1 MDPIIL
7 ESPTRAKPLV
17 FGPLAGPNFHSVLK
31 ESIDRYLIEVKKE
44 SCDFSAFR
52 SIFFRLLQSS
62 VDPPIE
68 VIWFYSALGY
78 HEAIRSKRDVLDR
91 VFAIRDLLQLLS
103 ACSASCNGPKS
114 VALLA
119 PVVSELYHCVREEK
133 KLSGKVA
140 KKMRKEIESLADGV
154 VSYISICSGRSSDGQ
169 ELCNSY
175 LLPCFIDIVRVWTV
189 QHIGEGDDL
198 NVLFPLVSDEIRA
211 CLGQERCWIGH
222 LAGIVV
228 AEAFLLNLSLKVQV
242 DGSPRPDLQ
251 KELKVWA
258 VSSISVFQNYI
269 FFDILLRLLLN
280 PPMPVITIL
289 NSMDESLV
297 RNILYDAVILVDY
310 SFINPEVEG
319 EHFNDSTMNIIMRR
333 LIVTHEAIQI
343 VRDKGDH
350 NKAVS
355 YTNAFSTSCVPNTLI
370 KWATYQVGMQKLN
383 RPSAPTPQ
391 CFLKWLLVLEE
402 QGLKIFENITELR
415 SKLKFE
421 EADVVSDTTKF
432 DSDNKKTDDD
442 LFFFDNKGEGDKDAA
457 EDMETVDVAF
467 FSAAHSMKSDTD
479 KGRRKRKEMGY
490 DGESQVKFVK
500 YKIHDKSVKDYFKVA
515 GADSLSSG
523 SEVENPHSSD
533 EMEE

>member
-7 ESPTRAKPLV
+7 ESPTATKPLV
-17 FGPLAGPNFHSVLK
+17 FGPLADPNFHSVLK

-68 VIWFYSALGY
+68 VIWFYTALGY

-140 KKMRKEIESLADGV
+140 KKLRKEIESLADGV

-169 ELCNSY
+169 EHCNSY
-175 LLPCFIDIVRVWTV
+175 LLPCFIDIVSVWTV
-189 QHIGEGDDL
+189 QHLGEGDGL
-198 NVLFPLVSDEIRA
+198 NVLFPLVSDEIRV
-211 CLGQERCWIGH
+211 CFGQERCWIGQ

-251 KELKVWA
+251 NELKVWA

-269 FFDILLRLLLN
+269 FFGNFSFHLTLNILLRLLLN
-280 PPMPVITIL
+280 PLLPIVTIL
-289 NSMDESLV
+289 VRMRLNEIKDASVDSSISDE
-297 RNILYDAVILVDY
+297 IY
-310 SFINPEVEG
+310 SGN
-319 EHFNDSTMNIIMRR
+319 
-333 LIVTHEAIQI
+333 
-343 VRDKGDH
+343 RDKGDH

-370 KWATYQVGMQKLN
+370 RWATYQVGMEKLN

-391 CFLKWLLVLEE
+391 CFLR
-402 QGLKIFENITELR
+402 LKIFENITELR
-415 SKLKFE
+415 RKLKFE
-421 EADVVSDTTKF
+421 EANVVSDTRRF
-432 DSDNKKTDDD
+432 DEDSKKTDGD
-442 LFFFDNKGEGDKDAA
+442 LFFFDNKGKADKDAA
-457 EDMETVDVAF
+457 EDMETVDAAF
-467 FSAAHSMKSDTD
+467 FSAAHSMRSDTD
-479 KGRRKRKEMGY
+479 KWRKRKEMGY
-490 DGESQVKFVK
+490 EDGKSQVKFVK
-500 YKIHDKSVKDYFKVA
+500 YKIHDNSVKDYLKVA
-515 GADSLSSG
+515 GADGGLSSG